1 MVEVR
6 RLLSLVLNHCS
17 PHSLFSWCW
26 TLVTLHTLSC
36 CRGFFCIFVFKMDEE
51 ERYMT
56 YYLRE
61 NRTEPCITKYRL
73 FHKLLI
79 VFSFI
84 WHSPLLPRICL
95 YCLKKWTNVPQVH
108 KCTGSPRFPKSQSV
122 ATHPTPPHRAAP
134 YSLTDI
140 WKFHPESLKAK
151 ALPSLPDASV
161 CVVCGC
167 IINQPQTKGPKTK
180 EYYIA
185 VPVGQEFGT
194 SWAEKFWL
202 SQWLGWT

>member
-1 MVEVR
+1 MVEVY

-17 PHSLFSWCW
+17 LHSFFSWCW

-36 CRGFFCIFVFKMDEE
+36 CHGFFCIFVFKMDGE

-56 YYLRE
+56 YYLGE

-79 VFSFI
+79 VFSFS

-95 YCLKKWTNVPQVH
+95 YCLKKWANVPQVH

-122 ATHPTPPHRAAP
+122 ATHPSPPPVLYLTLSLIFENSILRVLRPRHCHPSQMPLYVLSVAA
-134 YSLTDI
+134 
-140 WKFHPESLKAK
+140 
-151 ALPSLPDASV
+151 
-161 CVVCGC
+161 
-167 IINQPQTKGPKTK
+167 
-180 EYYIA
+180 
-185 VPVGQEFGT
+185 
-194 SWAEKFWL
+194 
-202 SQWLGWT
+202 